1 MSPRAGLDTHTLVLA
16 AAEIADEQGIEEVT
30 LAALAA
36 RLGVRSPSLYNHIN
50 GLQGLRSL
58 LAVHGLELLNAAI
71 AAASE
76 GLKGE
81 AAIHA
86 MGQAYVDFAR
96 KHPGLYETT
105 LRAPEEGNS
114 ELVRASEQVL
124 SLIIRLLSCYEL
136 DAEDELHAVRGLR
149 SLLHGFAALENKGG
163 FGMPLDTN
171 ISLNWLISA
180 FIAGIR
186 SKSSNTGTGQ

>member
-1 MSPRAGLDTHTLVLA
+1 MDTHTLVLA

-71 AAASE
+71 AAASG
-76 GLKGE
+76 GLKGD
-81 AAIHA
+81 AAVYA

-114 ELVRASEQVL
+114 ELERASEQVL
-124 SLIIRLLSCYEL
+124 TLIIGLLSCYEL
-136 DAEDELHAVRGLR
+136 DAEGELHAVRGLR

-171 ISLNWLISA
+171 ISLNWLIST

-186 SKSSNTGTGQ
+186 SMSSSTGTVQ

>member
-71 AAASE
+71 TAASE
-76 GLKGE
+76 GLKGD

-114 ELVRASEQVL
+114 KLVRASEQVL

>member
-76 GLKGE
+76 GLKGD

-124 SLIIRLLSCYEL
+124 SSIIRLLSCYEL
-136 DAEDELHAVRGLR
+136 DAEGELHAVRGLR

-186 SKSSNTGTGQ
+186 SKSSSTGTGQ

>member
-76 GLKGE
+76 GLKGD

-124 SLIIRLLSCYEL
+124 SSIIRLLSCYEL
-136 DAEDELHAVRGLR
+136 DAEGELHAVRGLR

-171 ISLNWLISA
+171 ISLNWLIST

-186 SKSSNTGTGQ
+186 SMSSST

>member
-76 GLKGE
+76 GLKGD
-81 AAIHA
+81 AAVYA

-105 LRAPEEGNS
+105 LRAPEEGHS
-114 ELVRASEQVL
+114 ELERASEQVL
-124 SLIIRLLSCYEL
+124 SLIIGLLSCYGL
-136 DAEDELHAVRGLR
+136 DAEGELHAVRGLR

-171 ISLNWLISA
+171 ISLNWLIST

-186 SKSSNTGTGQ
+186 SMSSSTGTGQ

>member
-58 LAVHGLELLNAAI
+58 LALHGLELLYAAI
-71 AAASE
+71 AAASD
-76 GLKGE
+76 GMKGD
-81 AAIHA
+81 AAVHA

-114 ELVRASEQVL
+114 ELEKTSEKVL
-124 SLIIRLLSCYEL
+124 SLIIGLLSSYEL
-136 DAEDELHAVRGLR
+136 DAEGELHAVRALR

-171 ISLNWLISA
+171 ISLSWLISA

-186 SKSSNTGTGQ
+186 SMSSSPGDEQ